1 MADNPTIELSIT
13 DKPLKIYYD
22 FDGKIK
28 ATELEGENCIK
39 NDYQYITI
47 TAEEHNNWAK
57 NEFYAPK
64 MVLDNKLI
72 GILPDIV
79 YAKKQKLYEITEN
92 HLKANLKPVINH
104 PAFLLDDLDNKNQ
117 FDVNYWETSANT
129 QTPKKKKI
137 NYDDILNS
145 LNLVV
150 NKNGVLQYMTTNGN
164 QEPEQRQYQQ
174 QQQQQP
180 NKGKPLEPQVKNSQI
195 YNKYFKDYKD
205 PNAEYVQEVKVP
217 QTIEEYNRMVLEENI
232 KRIQER
238 KRIAQIKST
247 KMLFESNNI
256 PVNNTGNIVASK
268 NNLRMMKF
276 N

>member
-1 MADNPTIELSIT
+1 MN
-13 DKPLKIYYD
+13 
-22 FDGKIK
+22 
-28 ATELEGENCIK
+28 
-39 NDYQYITI
+39 
-47 TAEEHNNWAK
+47 
-57 NEFYAPK
+57 
-64 MVLDNKLI
+64 
-72 GILPDIV
+72 
-79 YAKKQKLYEITEN
+79 
-92 HLKANLKPVINH
+92 IN
-104 PAFLLDDLDNKNQ
+104 FSEMDDLDNENN
-117 FDVNYWETSANT
+117 FDVNYWETSTNVK
-129 QTPKKKKI
+129 TPKNKKI

-145 LNLVV
+145 LNMVV

-164 QEPEQRQYQQ
+164 QDPEQRQYQQ

-180 NKGKPLEPQVKNSQI
+180 IKGKPLEPQVKNSQI

-217 QTIEEYNRMVLEENI
+217 QTIEEYNRMVLEERI

-238 KRIAQIKST
+238 NRIAQIKST

-256 PVNNTGNIVASK
+256 PVNNTGNISASK

>member
-1 MADNPTIELSIT
+1 MNINFS
-13 DKPLKIYYD
+13 
-22 FDGKIK
+22 
-28 ATELEGENCIK
+28 
-39 NDYQYITI
+39 
-47 TAEEHNNWAK
+47 
-57 NEFYAPK
+57 
-64 MVLDNKLI
+64 
-72 GILPDIV
+72 
-79 YAKKQKLYEITEN
+79 EI
-92 HLKANLKPVINH
+92 
-104 PAFLLDDLDNKNQ
+104 DDLDNQNH
-117 FDVNYWETSANT
+117 FDVNYWETSSNT
-129 QTPKKKKI
+129 QTQKKKKI

-164 QEPEQRQYQQ
+164 QEPEQKQHQQ
-174 QQQQQP
+174 QQQQHQQQP
-180 NKGKPLEPQVKNSQI
+180 IKGKPLEPQVKNSQI

-256 PVNNTGNIVASK
+256 PVNNTGNISASK

>member
-1 MADNPTIELSIT
+1 MNINFS
-13 DKPLKIYYD
+13 
-22 FDGKIK
+22 
-28 ATELEGENCIK
+28 
-39 NDYQYITI
+39 
-47 TAEEHNNWAK
+47 
-57 NEFYAPK
+57 
-64 MVLDNKLI
+64 
-72 GILPDIV
+72 
-79 YAKKQKLYEITEN
+79 EI
-92 HLKANLKPVINH
+92 
-104 PAFLLDDLDNKNQ
+104 DDLDNQNQ
-117 FDVNYWETSANT
+117 FDVNYWETSTNVQT
-129 QTPKKKKI
+129 QKKKKI

-217 QTIEEYNRMVLEENI
+217 QTIEEYKRMVLEDRI

-238 KRIAQIKST
+238 NRIAQIKST

-256 PVNNTGNIVASK
+256 HVNNSGNISASK

>member
-1 MADNPTIELSIT
+1 MNINFS
-13 DKPLKIYYD
+13 
-22 FDGKIK
+22 
-28 ATELEGENCIK
+28 
-39 NDYQYITI
+39 
-47 TAEEHNNWAK
+47 
-57 NEFYAPK
+57 
-64 MVLDNKLI
+64 
-72 GILPDIV
+72 
-79 YAKKQKLYEITEN
+79 EI
-92 HLKANLKPVINH
+92 
-104 PAFLLDDLDNKNQ
+104 DDLDNQTQ
-117 FDVNYWETSANT
+117 FDVNYWETTSNT
-129 QTPKKKKI
+129 QTQKKKKI

-174 QQQQQP
+174 QQQQP
-180 NKGKPLEPQVKNSQI
+180 IKGKPLEPQVKNSQI

-217 QTIEEYNRMVLEENI
+217 QTIEEYNRMLLEDRI

-238 KRIAQIKST
+238 NRVAQIKST
-247 KMLFESNNI
+247 KLLFESNNI
-256 PVNNTGNIVASK
+256 PVNNTGNISASK